1 MAEDTQMKINTRN
14 DDFSNNALLDGN
26 YFRFKYFLN
35 NDQLSNSYN
44 FIAKKINQKNKNSPI
59 KETHKSYDFSKDYL
73 NKKKY
78 LNKNSISTITNNNQN
93 NLQNNDINSISIT
106 NSENKK
112 LLNNH
117 KIWTGDNYF
126 PLNGKIIMGPS
137 SFRPTLISFFIV
149 TLPVT
154 LFISYNS
161 KFYKEKL
168 SIFIPLISFLIYII
182 TIILLMITSFC
193 DSGILLRFEL
203 ENHIIEDRK
212 HVKIFQL
219 GFIREYK
226 YCTSCKIIRPG
237 RSSHCGDCDNCVE
250 KFDHHCPWIGGCVG
264 KRNYKYFYFFLLILN
279 ILIIYMVIFCIFHIV
294 KIILDEIK
302 NNKNKNSKNNVIANA
317 LSKVIISLYIIIY
330 CGLCMIFVT
339 GLFIFHS
346 RLILKNA
353 TTKEELK
360 HFWENPQ
367 GNPYKRKSKKTNIYN
382 SLFPLIKKYSLLD
395 IFNMNKNKIIN
406 NNDNDNDDN
415 KETINVSINK
425 NIIQN
430 NSNINNNDNKES
442 MSVSLKA
449 ENGAN
454 LHKSV
459 VNNIFSN
466 VIDTSTKIQKNKINI
481 SMGYNDKNNYIS
493 PFDLKIEINDENN
506 QNGGEINNNE
516 NKNGNKFSDL
526 NKKVEKKN
534 NENSDKRYSAFSDY
548 SENITI
554 DDQDRKIPSFKANFG
569 SEEHNIDVRPA
580 DYVIK
585 RIYN

>member
-1 MAEDTQMKINTRN
+1 
-14 DDFSNNALLDGN
+14 
-26 YFRFKYFLN
+26 
-35 NDQLSNSYN
+35 
-44 FIAKKINQKNKNSPI
+44 
-59 KETHKSYDFSKDYL
+59 
-73 NKKKY
+73 
-78 LNKNSISTITNNNQN
+78 
-93 NLQNNDINSISIT
+93 
-106 NSENKK
+106 
-112 LLNNH
+112 
-117 KIWTGDNYF
+117 
-126 PLNGKIIMGPS
+126 
-137 SFRPTLISFFIV
+137 
-149 TLPVT
+149 
-154 LFISYNS
+154 
-161 KFYKEKL
+161 
-168 SIFIPLISFLIYII
+168 
-182 TIILLMITSFC
+182 
-193 DSGILLRFEL
+193 
-203 ENHIIEDRK
+203 
-212 HVKIFQL
+212 
-219 GFIREYK
+219 
-226 YCTSCKIIRPG
+226 
-237 RSSHCGDCDNCVE
+237 
-250 KFDHHCPWIGGCVG
+250 
-264 KRNYKYFYFFLLILN
+264 
-279 ILIIYMVIFCIFHIV
+279 MVIFCIFHIV
-294 KIILDEIK
+294 KIILDEIQ

-360 HFWENPQ
+360 HFWKNPQ

-430 NSNINNNDNKES
+430 NNTINNNNDNKES